1 MQIVIPLAGKGI
13 RFKNKYK
20 DPKPLIDVFGKPM
33 IIRAIESFDK
43 KYSFFFILKKNKYT
57 SRIIQILTSEFKKSQ
72 FIVTETYTSG
82 PASTVLLCENF
93 IDMKKE
99 LIIANCDQYL
109 RLDFKDFKKKQK
121 RK

>member
-1 MQIVIPLAGKGI
+1 MI
-13 RFKNKYK
+13 KN
-20 DPKPLIDVFGKPM
+20 
-33 IIRAIESFDK
+33 II
-43 KYSFFFILKKNKYT
+43 FFILKKNKYT
-57 SRIIQILTSEFKKSQ
+57 SNIIQILTSEFKKSQ

-109 RLDFKDFKKKQK
+109 RWDFKDFKKITKKKMNQIIF
-121 RK
+121 